1 MPAFD
6 SGHVRIFWH
15 ILFEAAARFDE
26 NLEDRKIVIISPWI
40 SDITTYNSGWSD
52 SAISSAFK
60 RESGGNFESLSDVL
74 AKLQRIGYE
83 ITVCTLSTTGKWLP
97 KAKNRHLRRE
107 RDFMKKCR
115 NNGINCLIRNNV
127 HKKHIKTPFAT
138 ISGSLNFSFNG
149 LTGRTQETASYFVK
163 SVHEQDYR
171 QRKNLIHNSLD
182 GARDYDSNIAYIAD
196 WKCDAFTNYSSAI
209 PISKKLVSKKI
220 PYPSV
225 SNDEYPEM
233 TPKDYITPGNIG
245 TEIGEKEK
253 NSMKAQILNLIQR
266 TATWALY
273 LISDETLEGMTR
285 DEILSKFMPIS
296 PDDEFSDNDVEKIP
310 DIGEIRKLLLSN
322 DENMQNHIKSR
333 LGVISNGW
341 SEWKERT
348 ENLING
354 LEQISTIFANEI
366 QLTKE
371 HADLISELTY
381 LFDEH
386 T

>member
-6 SGHVRIFWH
+6 SGHARIFWH

-26 NLEDRKIVIISPWI
+26 SLDDRKIIIISPWI
-40 SDITTYNSGWSD
+40 SDITTYNSGWND

-60 RESGGNFESLSDVL
+60 RESGGNIESLSDVL
-74 AKLQRIGYE
+74 VKLQRIGYE
-83 ITVCTLSTTGKWLP
+83 LTVCTLSTTGKWLP
-97 KAKNRHLRRE
+97 KAKNKHLERE
-107 RDFMKKCR
+107 RVFMKKCR
-115 NNGINCLIRNNV
+115 DNGINCLIRNNV

-182 GARDYDSNIAYIAD
+182 GARDYKTNIAYIAD
-196 WKCDAFTNYSSAI
+196 WKCDSFTDFSSEI
-209 PISKKLVSKKI
+209 PISKKLVSTKI

-245 TEIGEKEK
+245 TEIGETEK
-253 NSMKAQILNLIQR
+253 ISMKAQIHNLIQR
-266 TATWALY
+266 TATWSLY

-322 DENMQNHIKSR
+322 DENMQDHIKSR

-341 SEWKERT
+341 SEWKEKT
-348 ENLING
+348 EDLING

-371 HADLISELTY
+371 HADFISELTC

>member
-26 NLEDRKIVIISPWI
+26 SLEDRKIVIISPWVA
-40 SDITTYNSGWSD
+40 DITTYNSGWND

-60 RESGGNFESLSDVL
+60 RESGGNIESLSDVL

-97 KAKNRHLRRE
+97 KAKNRNLDRE
-107 RDFMKKCR
+107 RVFMENCR
-115 NNGINCLIRNNV
+115 DNGINCLIRNNV

-182 GARDYDSNIAYIAD
+182 GARDYYTNVANIAD
-196 WKCDAFTNYSSAI
+196 WKSASFTNFSSTT
-209 PISKKLVSKKI
+209 PISKKLVSTKI

-225 SNDEYPEM
+225 SNEEYPEM

-245 TEIGEKEK
+245 TEIGEREK
-253 NSMKAQILNLIQR
+253 SSMKAQVVNLIQR
-266 TATWALY
+266 TATWTLY

-296 PDDEFSDNDVEKIP
+296 SVDEFSDNDVEKIP
-310 DIGEIRKLLLSN
+310 DMGEIRKLLLSN
-322 DENMQNHIKSR
+322 DETMQNHIKSR
-333 LGVISNGW
+333 LGVFSNGW
-341 SEWKERT
+341 SEWKEST
-348 ENLING
+348 ENLVDG
-354 LEQISTIFANEI
+354 LEQISTIFSNKI

-371 HADLISELTY
+371 HADLISELTD